1 MSDGGAKRRDT
12 AEQELA
18 RALELVGTRRC
29 PWQFECEAVD
39 APSRWLDEFA
49 SRMSDEAVI
58 LAKMLL
64 AERGEECT
72 RESLNA
78 AMGKAHDIWVANLRA
93 AQDARERLPGCVLET
108 MEARR
113 GGSFFRQ

>member
-1 MSDGGAKRRDT
+1 MSDGGAERRDT
-12 AEQELA
+12 AEQELVC
-18 RALELVGTRRC
+18 ALERVGTKRC

-39 APSRWLDEFA
+39 APSRWLDWFA
-49 SRMSDEAVI
+49 WRMSDEAVI

-78 AMGKAHDIWVANLRA
+78 AMGEAHDIWVANLRA
-93 AQDARERLPGCVLET
+93 AQDAGEGLPGCVLEA

-113 GGSFFRQ
+113 GESSFQR